1 MVVAPSI
8 LRILRSTVWR
18 VATVVFD
25 VNLFNPPS
33 VCRKID
39 VQRQSYAMQLAI
51 GVLASI
57 VLMHIVRIKLEA
69 PSNREQTAHVDFCS
83 APFFILALVVHLYA
97 RVWGW
102 VIGAY
107 YSWFLYFKLVTIAP
121 LKSSITPI
129 ESGLP
134 VSDILQRIP
143 KRVT

>member
-1 MVVAPSI
+1 MA
-8 LRILRSTVWR
+8 
-18 VATVVFD
+18 
-25 VNLFNPPS
+25 
-33 VCRKID
+33 CRD
-39 VQRQSYAMQLAI
+39 GCFRRQSLQPPFSLQKNRCSTSVLCHAVGYW
-51 GVLASI
+51 VLASI

>member
-1 MVVAPSI
+1 MKLAVGAFAGVV
-8 LRILRSTVWR
+8 L
-18 VATVVFD
+18 
-25 VNLFNPPS
+25 
-33 VCRKID
+33 
-39 VQRQSYAMQLAI
+39 
-51 GVLASI
+51 VL
-57 VLMHIVRIKLEA
+57 IVRIKLKMVEDRKQA
-69 PSNREQTAHVDFCS
+69 AQVNFGS
-83 APFFILALVVHLYA
+83 APFLILALVVHLYA